1 MSSRRSSVGAL
12 SLSSTASF
20 ESVPLTRQVLNE
32 FFENCCS
39 VSCLALFILIYAR
52 LLLQVNLFS
61 PAIATNLFLAV
72 LGLTMFGLGIRHG
85 LMPLGEQV
93 GTCLQRRVPK
103 LLVLVTAF
111 CVGVLCSIAEP
122 AIGILEA
129 AGEDTMETRT
139 PLLKLILDAWANDK
153 PFVLML
159 GIGAGVGFACI
170 FGCTRLLY
178 DLPIKRCIFAAA
190 LPTLS
195 LTLFCVSEGGTFPE
209 ITGLAWD
216 CGAVT
221 TGPLT
226 VPIVLS
232 LGVGIAASTRRGSV
246 TSADEPSLSGFG
258 IVTFA
263 SLFPVFSVWAIGWAF
278 GGRSVTVDPFREAS
292 LCFAKLA
299 HVLLEGKDAELERLP
314 DSIAAGLLKS
324 LVALSATKEN
334 LSNGLRT
341 WLQRRPLQELILIGK
356 GQSHEAP
363 KCLEILSSPSAC
375 SRIPGISTFSNL
387 QMLCICHACTL
398 KDVDLAVLRATHLE
412 TLQLESCPG
421 LSGDFV
427 EYLQLPAGSL
437 RRLLCRDCGGI
448 SDRPLLGHS
457 GRPGIGELT
466 QTLTQLGFSGSAR
479 LSNELVA
486 VLTGGLSRLE
496 TLSCLALSRTKVS
509 MPGLKELSKRLGLKP
524 LLPNRPK
531 VLLRSFAAAQD
542 LDAEILPAWA
552 SQAPAALDPV
562 ASLGSKDLAFWPEA
576 AVRHA
581 TALALF
587 QAALS
592 RKRPADNRRPSL
604 YGKST
609 VVSAC
614 VGACRAVLPLAS
626 FLLAVLLLLREKLEN
641 SLVVLA
647 GLLCCIVGMSLFT
660 LGLERGLVPL
670 GANAGQNL
678 PNAVAFYGRTMGA
691 LLIFAFGFLSGLLAT
706 FSEPALAALGKTVE
720 QLSHGSY
727 SKERLVFSVALG
739 VGFGIAVGMA
749 KVFFDLPLFVIL
761 VVGYLLCLVL
771 TMLADEVMVC
781 IAWDS
786 AAVTTGPVTASWSA
800 HCSYRACC
808 RARLGQGVDCCRGL
822 RDLKLRLYWPYPGS
836 AGEQPRGA
844 TGSSPRFRC
853 RDDGAPDF
861 RSSIAHAVALRGID
875 LRRRIGDPLKVQRAP
890 ASECSAW
897 MGASQDRGSLKR
909 GFPSL
914 PKMAQPQIPAE
925 ASSAAEAIGSK
936 SQPRTKLSRA
946 ARAKKAQKE
955 VRRKKE
961 KPWCHVHID
970 PVCLEL
976 DGSFNKKVIGR
987 GGENTRHIN
996 DLTGAKVRLRGRGS
1010 GHWEDAVRKGGKGW
1024 REAPVPLMIAV
1035 TSDDCDPGAF
1045 CLAVQMTGELL
1056 QWATGQCAQRHGG
1069 SHAWHLQ
1076 RSMFWIGDLSPFAM
1090 TLLGAALGKLFP
1102 KGSMPLLRIVG
1113 ILLR

>member
-139 PLLKLILDAWANDK
+139 PLLKLILDK

-278 GGRSVTVDPFREAS
+278 GGRSVTVDPFREA
-292 LCFAKLA
+292 
-299 HVLLEGKDAELERLP
+299 
-314 DSIAAGLLKS
+314 DS
-324 LVALSATKEN
+324 
-334 LSNGLRT
+334 
-341 WLQRRPLQELILIGK
+341 
-356 GQSHEAP
+356 
-363 KCLEILSSPSAC
+363 
-375 SRIPGISTFSNL
+375 
-387 QMLCICHACTL
+387 
-398 KDVDLAVLRATHLE
+398 
-412 TLQLESCPG
+412 
-421 LSGDFV
+421 SGDPFF
-427 EYLQLPAGSL
+427 LPAGTPK
-437 RRLLCRDCGGI
+437 D
-448 SDRPLLGHS
+448 
-457 GRPGIGELT
+457 
-466 QTLTQLGFSGSAR
+466 
-479 LSNELVA
+479 
-486 VLTGGLSRLE
+486 E
-496 TLSCLALSRTKVS
+496 TANAK
-509 MPGLKELSKRLGLKP
+509 
-524 LLPNRPK
+524 PK
-531 VLLRSFAAAQD
+531 VD
-542 LDAEILPAWA
+542 
-552 SQAPAALDPV
+552 
-562 ASLGSKDLAFWPEA
+562 
-576 AVRHA
+576 
-581 TALALF
+581 
-587 QAALS
+587 
-592 RKRPADNRRPSL
+592 
-604 YGKST
+604 

-786 AAVTTGPVTASWSA
+786 AAVTTGPVTVPIVLAA
-800 HCSYRACC
+800 
-808 RARLGQGVDCCRGL
+808 GL
-822 RDLKLRLYWPYPGS
+822 
-836 AGEQPRGA
+836 
-844 TGSSPRFRC
+844 
-853 RDDGAPDF
+853 
-861 RSSIAHAVALRGID
+861 
-875 LRRRIGDPLKVQRAP
+875 
-890 ASECSAW
+890 
-897 MGASQDRGSLKR
+897 
-909 GFPSL
+909 
-914 PKMAQPQIPAE
+914 
-925 ASSAAEAIGSK
+925 
-936 SQPRTKLSRA
+936 
-946 ARAKKAQKE
+946 
-955 VRRKKE
+955 
-961 KPWCHVHID
+961 
-970 PVCLEL
+970 
-976 DGSFNKKVIGR
+976 
-987 GGENTRHIN
+987 
-996 DLTGAKVRLRGRGS
+996 
-1010 GHWEDAVRKGGKGW
+1010 
-1024 REAPVPLMIAV
+1024 
-1035 TSDDCDPGAF
+1035 
-1045 CLAVQMTGELL
+1045 
-1056 QWATGQCAQRHGG
+1056 
-1069 SHAWHLQ
+1069 
-1076 RSMFWIGDLSPFAM
+1076 
-1090 TLLGAALGKLFP
+1090 ALGKESTAAEGFGILSCASIGP
-1102 KGSMPLLRIVG
+1102 ILAVLVSSLVAPPGAPRGSDAATTELRIFA
-1113 ILLR
+1113 LRSRTQSLYEASTFDGASATL

>member
-111 CVGVLCSIAEP
+111 CVG
-122 AIGILEA
+122 
-129 AGEDTMETRT
+129 
-139 PLLKLILDAWANDK
+139 DK

-609 VVSAC
+609 
-614 VGACRAVLPLAS
+614 
-626 FLLAVLLLLREKLEN
+626 EKLEN

-706 FSEPALAALGKTVE
+706 FSEPQRT
-720 QLSHGSY
+720 S
-727 SKERLVFSVALG
+727 
-739 VGFGIAVGMA
+739 GFGG
-749 KVFFDLPLFVIL
+749 
-761 VVGYLLCLVL
+761 
-771 TMLADEVMVC
+771 
-781 IAWDS
+781 
-786 AAVTTGPVTASWSA
+786 
-800 HCSYRACC
+800 
-808 RARLGQGVDCCRGL
+808 
-822 RDLKLRLYWPYPGS
+822 
-836 AGEQPRGA
+836 
-844 TGSSPRFRC
+844 
-853 RDDGAPDF
+853 
-861 RSSIAHAVALRGID
+861 
-875 LRRRIGDPLKVQRAP
+875 
-890 ASECSAW
+890 
-897 MGASQDRGSLKR
+897 
-909 GFPSL
+909 
-914 PKMAQPQIPAE
+914 
-925 ASSAAEAIGSK
+925 
-936 SQPRTKLSRA
+936 
-946 ARAKKAQKE
+946 
-955 VRRKKE
+955 
-961 KPWCHVHID
+961 
-970 PVCLEL
+970 
-976 DGSFNKKVIGR
+976 
-987 GGENTRHIN
+987 
-996 DLTGAKVRLRGRGS
+996 
-1010 GHWEDAVRKGGKGW
+1010 
-1024 REAPVPLMIAV
+1024 
-1035 TSDDCDPGAF
+1035 
-1045 CLAVQMTGELL
+1045 
-1056 QWATGQCAQRHGG
+1056 
-1069 SHAWHLQ
+1069 
-1076 RSMFWIGDLSPFAM
+1076 
-1090 TLLGAALGKLFP
+1090 
-1102 KGSMPLLRIVG
+1102 
-1113 ILLR
+1113 